1 MHNLNLEKKTAVQPV
16 IVASGRSLQKRN
28 FDLSARNLT
37 GKPMKLNLGF
47 PWCKTNSK
55 QEKKREKKKRPRV
68 NWSASSALKFTGVA
82 CKDSNDPHGN

>member
-1 MHNLNLEKKTAVQPV
+1 MNNLNLEKKTAVQPV
-16 IVASGRSLQKRN
+16 IVASSRSLQKRN

-55 QEKKREKKKRPRV
+55 QEKKKDKEKAATSKLV
-68 NWSASSALKFTGVA
+68 GVKFFEIYRSGL
-82 CKDSNDPHGN
+82 